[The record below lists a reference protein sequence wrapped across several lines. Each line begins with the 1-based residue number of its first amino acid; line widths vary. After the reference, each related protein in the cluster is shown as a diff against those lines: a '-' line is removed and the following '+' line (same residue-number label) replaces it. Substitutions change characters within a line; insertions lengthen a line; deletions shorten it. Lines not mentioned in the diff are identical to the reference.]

1 MSYLFA
7 MLGPVTTFDLLEG
20 ARDLWRLVPQP
31 IRFATVCGAVLIVAI
46 VAGMS
51 VLEVPVM
58 VTFWIAQQAIEKMV
72 PILNDA
78 LAVAIPVPQII

>member
-7 MLGPVTTFDLLEG
+7 MLGLMTTFDLLEG

-31 IRFATVCGAVLIVAI
+31 IRFATVCGAALIVAI

-58 VTFWIAQQAIEKMV
+58 VTFWVAQQAIEKMV

-78 LAVAIPVPQII
+78 LAVTIPVPQII